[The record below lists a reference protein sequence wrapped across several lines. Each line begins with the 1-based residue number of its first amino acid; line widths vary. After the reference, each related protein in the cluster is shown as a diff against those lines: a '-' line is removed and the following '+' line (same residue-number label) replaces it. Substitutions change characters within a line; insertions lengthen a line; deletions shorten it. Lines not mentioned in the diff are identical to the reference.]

1 MENNTEGTANNHAT
15 LSVVVFVALL
25 IIGAWVVIPS
35 PSTPSA
41 PAINP
46 PSASAQAPEK
56 QPDPGTTSTVPK
68 TSWDYSASKDAMG
81 LGEVQI
87 ARNESLNT
95 VDFSF
100 PYGGPQHARLY
111 LRSHP
116 QYGKDLYLTI
126 SRGQILTDVS
136 DGCRVLLRF
145 DDEKPTWVTGSGPTD
160 HGSTTVFLSGVA
172 PLINRMKK
180 AKRLRIQIPVYQEGN
195 PVFEFDIEGL
205 QWPMKK

>member
-1 MENNTEGTANNHAT
+1 MKSDDDNKNKQRKDVSIVILLVVLLAIWASTWGTSKA
-15 LSVVVFVALL
+15 
-25 IIGAWVVIPS
+25 
-35 PSTPSA
+35 SA
-41 PAINP
+41 PQTSGVAESPGKQDQQAESVAAP
-46 PSASAQAPEK
+46 PA
-56 QPDPGTTSTVPK
+56 PK
-68 TSWDYSASKDAMG
+68 TAWDYSASKDAMG

-145 DDEKPTWVTGSGPTD
+145 DDEKPLWVTGNGPTD

>member
-1 MENNTEGTANNHAT
+1 
-15 LSVVVFVALL
+15 
-25 IIGAWVVIPS
+25 
-35 PSTPSA
+35 
-41 PAINP
+41 
-46 PSASAQAPEK
+46 
-56 QPDPGTTSTVPK
+56 
-68 TSWDYSASKDAMG
+68 MG